1 MKRAAD
7 TNKLFFAFFLAILV
21 YTAADGFSADLFNAN
36 LSSSERGR
44 LAAGEILIRSID
56 KAKNMSLNP
65 VNPLAVKTI
74 DAVKRLNPSY
84 LAEVIQ
90 IRPYNQGLLNQMK
103 AVLTDVPSYK
113 GIPYWSVTNQKWF
126 ELYSRANV
134 RSTRAQ
140 DGTTTI
146 NAELVMDPFTPIDA
160 TITVTSDADTLFYSM
175 INNNSLKAEGI
186 TAVKDRCMNS
196 IIIVFRDGDSL
207 VLYGIG
213 GVKAPVIIFL
223 KERIERSFMNRIKTF
238 CMYVYG
244 KL

>member
-1 MKRAAD
+1 MYKFFFIF
-7 TNKLFFAFFLAILV
+7 FFAASLCAG
-21 YTAADGFSADLFNAN
+21 TRGFSADIFNAN
-36 LSSSERGR
+36 LSAGERR
-44 LAAGEILIRSID
+44 QLAAGEILIRNIG
-56 KAKNMSLNP
+56 KAKNISLNP
-65 VNPLAVKTI
+65 VNPLAAKTI
-74 DAVKRLNPSY
+74 EAIRQLNPSY

-90 IRPYNQGLLNQMK
+90 VRPYKQDMLGRVK
-103 AVLTDVPSYK
+103 AVLSDVPSYK
-113 GIPYWSVTNQKWF
+113 GIPYWSVTNQRWF

-140 DGTTTI
+140 GGTATI

-160 TITVTSDADTLFYSM
+160 TITVSSEGDTLFYSM
-175 INNNSLKAEGI
+175 INNNSLKADGI
-186 TAVKDRCMNS
+186 TAVKERCMNS

-238 CMYVYG
+238 CMYVYE